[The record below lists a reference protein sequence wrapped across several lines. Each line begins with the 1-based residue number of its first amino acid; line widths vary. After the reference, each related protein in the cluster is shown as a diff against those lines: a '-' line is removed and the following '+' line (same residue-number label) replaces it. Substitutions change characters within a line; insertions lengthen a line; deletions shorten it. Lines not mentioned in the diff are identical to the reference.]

1 MTAVAANSPD
11 SLIGGG
17 DADTLL
23 GKGDG

>member
-1 MTAVAANSPD
+1 MTAVAAISPD

-23 GKGDG
+23 GKGDD